1 MAAISGI
8 LRGLPLA
15 LIGSTSE
22 RTHNLL
28 QWDAAIRAPI
38 TTSRHI
44 SFVQLRGGTGASTT
58 AHYVGGL
65 LAIRRTGLVLGVDA
79 SGGEGGLGELGGNGN
94 APRRDRR
101 DRRDQPKTVA
111 DATKGMPRTLSGMY
125 LLEIDAVQSRA
136 VPRTAGW
143 VRSVAPV
150 ARFFDAVCTD
160 WGERSVGADLA
171 DVAALSH
178 TVCLVARGDRQHAE
192 EAVSVITAIEASAEK
207 PSVVVALVD
216 VGDSAGL
223 GSAIVAGTSGAT
235 VVPVPFDRGWASFVP
250 GQPVALETKTRLAYT
265 RLAAALLAP
274 SKRSVAGVEAR

>member
-1 MAAISGI
+1 MADIPGI
-8 LRGLPLA
+8 LRSLPLA

-22 RTHNLL
+22 RTHKLL
-28 QWDAAIRAPI
+28 QWDRAIRAPI

-79 SGGEGGLGELGGNGN
+79 AGGGGGLGELGGNGN

-101 DRRDQPKTVA
+101 DQPKTVA
-111 DATKGMPRTLSGMY
+111 DATKGMLRTLSGMY
-125 LLEIDAVQSRA
+125 LLEIDAVQSGA

-143 VRSVAPV
+143 I
-150 ARFFDAVCTD
+150 
-160 WGERSVGADLA
+160 RSVGADLA

-207 PSVVVALVD
+207 PAVVVALVD

-223 GSAIVAGTSGAT
+223 GSAIVAGTCGAT

-250 GQPVALETKTRLAYT
+250 GQPVELATKTRLAYT

-274 SKRSVAGVEAR
+274 SKRAVAGVEAR

>member
-1 MAAISGI
+1 MADIPGI
-8 LRGLPLA
+8 LRSLPLA

-22 RTHNLL
+22 RTHKLL
-28 QWDAAIRAPI
+28 QWDTAIRAPI

-79 SGGEGGLGELGGNGN
+79 AGGGGGLGELGGNGN

-101 DRRDQPKTVA
+101 DQPKTVA
-111 DATKGMPRTLSGMY
+111 DATKGMLRTLSGMY
-125 LLEIDAVQSRA
+125 LLEIDAVQSGA

-143 VRSVAPV
+143 IRSVAPV

-207 PSVVVALVD
+207 PAVVVALVD

-223 GSAIVAGTSGAT
+223 GSAIVAGTCGAT

-250 GQPVALETKTRLAYT
+250 GQPVELATKTRLAYT

-274 SKRSVAGVEAR
+274 SKRAVAGVEAR